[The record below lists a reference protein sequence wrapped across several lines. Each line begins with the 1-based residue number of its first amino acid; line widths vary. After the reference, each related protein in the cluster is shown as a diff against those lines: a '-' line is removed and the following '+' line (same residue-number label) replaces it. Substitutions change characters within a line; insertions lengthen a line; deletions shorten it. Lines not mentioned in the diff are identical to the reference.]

1 MSITFDC
8 TNKTPLTEG
17 GEGMI
22 YESNGRIIK
31 IYKSGINMKS
41 KKNKV
46 QMLINKSLPKEVIS
60 PKEVVVDKSGKFM

>member
-17 GEGMI
+17 GEGII
-22 YESNGRIIK
+22 YEMNNQIIK
-31 IYKSGINMKS
+31 IYKSVVNLKS

-46 QMLINKSLPKEVIS
+46 
-60 PKEVVVDKSGKFM
+60 